1 MVNQLTAHQRPFA
14 SQPPFA
20 SAQLPATLIS
30 LDDWALVTLVGPD
43 TVKYLQGQLTADVSA
58 LADDQ
63 HTLCAHCDAKGK
75 MWSNLRLF
83 HHGEGFAFIERRN
96 LRDTQLSEL
105 KKYAVFSKTTIAPD
119 DNIVLLGAAGAGMR
133 ERLASVFSKLPDA
146 THPVVQHEGA
156 TLLHV
161 VHPAERFLLVLSPE
175 QSASLIEQ
183 LGDNVSLN
191 DSRQWLTLDIEA
203 GQPIIDSV
211 NSAQFIPQATNL
223 QALNGISFSK
233 GCYAGQEMVARAKYR
248 GANKRALY
256 WLAGK
261 ANQVPHAGD
270 DLELQLGENWRRTG
284 TVLAASQ
291 LQNGEVW
298 VQAVLNN
305 DLNAENILRV
315 RDDAESQL
323 RVQPLPYEITD

>member
-1 MVNQLTAHQRPFA
+1 MVNQLTAHQPSFA
-14 SQPPFA
+14 SQPPLA
-20 SAQLPATLIS
+20 SAQLSATLIS
-30 LDDWALVTLVGPD
+30 LDDWALVTLTGPD
-43 TVKYLQGQLTADVSA
+43 TVKYLQGQVTADVAA
-58 LADDQ
+58 LADNQ
-63 HTLCAHCDAKGK
+63 HILCAHCDAKGK

-96 LRDTQLSEL
+96 LRDNQLIEL

-119 DNIVLLGAAGAGMR
+119 DSVVLLGAAGAGIR
-133 ERLASVFSKLPDA
+133 EQLASVFATLPDA
-146 THPVVQHEGA
+146 EQPVVQHEGA
-156 TLLHV
+156 TLLYFT
-161 VHPAERFLLVLSPE
+161 HPAERFLLVLSSE
-175 QSASLIEQ
+175 QCASLLEQ
-183 LGDNVSLN
+183 LNGHVSLN

-203 GQPIIDSV
+203 GYPIIDSV

-256 WLAGK
+256 WLAGQ
-261 ANQVPHAGD
+261 ANQTPQAGD

-291 LQNGEVW
+291 LQNGDVW
-298 VQAVLNN
+298 VQAILNN
-305 DLNAENILRV
+305 DLDADSVLRV
-315 RDDAESQL
+315 REDAESKL
-323 RVQPLPYEITD
+323 TIQPLPYDITD